1 MNFTIPQFIEME
13 SKVVGPLTFKQ
24 FVFVATGT
32 AISFSLY
39 FSLGK
44 LSMPLALALIAIIE
58 GGACALAFVKVDGID
73 IIKVIRHYIEF
84 AAKPRIYLWQ
94 SFRLPNQKITA
105 QEKITI
111 QKAPT
116 TVNIASTPKKDN
128 LQKIRDYM
136 ETA

>member
-24 FVFVATGT
+24 FVFVAIGGVF
-32 AISFSLY
+32 SFMIY

-44 LSMPLALALIAIIE
+44 TSMPLALAIIAIIL
-58 GGACALAFVKVDGID
+58 GGSCALAFVKVDGID
-73 IIKVIRHYIEF
+73 IIKVIEHYLKF
-84 AAKPRIYLWQ
+84 SMDPRIFLWQ
-94 SFRLPNQKITA
+94 SFQLPNQKVVA
-105 QEKITI
+105 QEKITL

-116 TVNIASTPKKDN
+116 SVNITATPKKNN
-128 LQKIRDYM
+128 LQKIRDFM